1 MLVYFS
7 YKVTQPVSPAG
18 DMHAVTLQCSIF
30 TYLVIIRDICVPLTD
45 TGDTCQV
52 TVPKGAEMRNV
63 DTEADGIERLAEFA
77 ARDRDAVADAEQAR
91 RNRDFTQVY
100 VKGWR
105 RLQTLIKD
113 HPSAARVYAFLAEH
127 VDGTCGVVVCS
138 QEVMASELGVH
149 KRTIIRLTADLVKLG
164 AIVRIRVGTGTYAY
178 ALDPTEVWKS
188 WNDRKDTA
196 AFYTKT
202 LVRTSDRENGQVKRR
217 LKVMMGEPE
226 TH

>member
-1 MLVYFS
+1 M
-7 YKVTQPVSPAG
+7 P
-18 DMHAVTLQCSIF
+18 
-30 TYLVIIRDICVPLTD
+30 DIDTD
-45 TGDTCQV
+45 ADR
-52 TVPKGAEMRNV
+52 KERRAELGAK
-63 DTEADGIERLAEFA
+63 
-77 ARDRDAVADAEQAR
+77 DRDSALDADQAR
-91 RNRDFTQVY
+91 RNADFTQVY
-100 VKGWR
+100 VKGWK
-105 RLQTLIKD
+105 RLQVLIKD

-127 VDGTCGVVVCS
+127 VDGACGVVVCS

-164 AIVRIRVGTGTYAY
+164 AVVRIRVGTGTYAY

-188 WNDRKDTA
+188 WNDRKETA

-202 LVRTSDRENGQVKRR
+202 LVRKADRENGHVKRS

>member
-1 MLVYFS
+1 MR
-7 YKVTQPVSPAG
+7 
-18 DMHAVTLQCSIF
+18 SI
-30 TYLVIIRDICVPLTD
+30 
-45 TGDTCQV
+45 
-52 TVPKGAEMRNV
+52 
-63 DTEADGIERLAEFA
+63 DTEADGIERRAELA
-77 ARDRDAVADAEQAR
+77 ARDRDAVREAEQAR
-91 RNRDFTQVY
+91 RNVDFTQVY
-100 VKGWR
+100 VKGWK
-105 RLQTLIKD
+105 RLQVLIRD

-127 VDGTCGVVVCS
+127 VDGACGVVVCS

-149 KRTIIRLTADLVKLG
+149 KRTIIRLTGELVKLG

-202 LVRTSDRENGQVKRR
+202 LVRKADRENGQVKRR